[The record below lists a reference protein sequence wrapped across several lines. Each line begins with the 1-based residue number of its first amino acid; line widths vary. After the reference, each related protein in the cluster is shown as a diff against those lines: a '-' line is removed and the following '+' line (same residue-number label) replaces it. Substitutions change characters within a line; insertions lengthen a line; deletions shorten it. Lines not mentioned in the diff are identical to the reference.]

1 MRNGKRLL
9 ALALALTLGLAGCG
23 EGSRAEDGTA
33 GPTAA
38 GQTETQAPTQRQTE
52 PPTEAPTEA
61 QETEPAVVYNDDWIT
76 ESYAIDGTYD
86 DDVGNTWNYSIHVPQ
101 LRDESAEAQRINQE
115 IRTNYQRQI
124 DSLQES
130 LDTGTS
136 LTAGQVAWES
146 RWNGSLLSLVIVNRG
161 PTGSDYYEVYHY
173 DFDQKTALTGS
184 QVLARFGVEEGPFLE
199 NLRRGAAQAFD
210 QIYDVFSGGVGEYEN
225 RFLPGARAWT
235 LRNVPQS
242 ADDVT
247 FCPEGDSQFTAY
259 IAIGSIAGA
268 SQYCQPVSVTLSQ
281 EQSADGGAGAEL
293 DRFRASVVDGGRG
306 LAVTDCD
313 TGKTYSVRG
322 CYHTYTKL
330 ALWAAGRMYYLA
342 AITDTGLVEVVDLS
356 GGEAY
361 GELCSSGPL
370 AGITGAAEFCP
381 GTRDDGIAE
390 QDTLY
395 AQNGQDGEWDLWTY
409 IQAWKSGLNMS
420 LGGTWNLETEDRS
433 YTLELSQSGTC
444 ALHVGHTQG
453 GVLTYSGTIEPLGMG
468 DGGVVCGYDLT
479 GQDGEERIGTWAMV
493 PGDTLTLRT
502 LSGEDLLEAAQPL
515 CFQKDWS

>member
-1 MRNGKRLL
+1 MRKGKRLL

-23 EGSRAEDGTA
+23 EGARAEDGTA
-33 GPTAA
+33 EPTAA
-38 GQTETQAPTQRQTE
+38 GQTEAQAPTERQTE
-52 PPTEAPTEA
+52 PPAQA
-61 QETEPAVVYNDDWIT
+61 QETEPPVIYNDDWIA

-115 IRTNYQRQI
+115 IRANYQREI
-124 DSLQES
+124 DLLQES

-136 LTAGQVAWES
+136 LMAGQVAWES
-146 RWNGSLLSLVIVNRG
+146 RWNGSLLSLMIVDRWH
-161 PTGSDYYEVYHY
+161 TGSDYYEVYHY

-184 QVLARFGVEEGPFLE
+184 QVLARFGVEEEAFLE
-199 NLRRGAAQAFD
+199 NLRRGAAQTFD
-210 QIYDVFSGGVGEYEN
+210 QIYDAFSGGVGEYEK
-225 RFLPGARAWT
+225 RFLPCARAWT
-235 LRNVPQS
+235 LSNVPQS
-242 ADDVT
+242 ADDVA

-268 SQYCQPVSVTLSQ
+268 SWYYQPVPVALS
-281 EQSADGGAGAEL
+281 ENQSTDGGPGAEL

-395 AQNGQDGEWDLWTY
+395 AQNGQGGEWDLWTY
-409 IQAWKSGLNMS
+409 VQTWKSGLNMS
-420 LGGTWNLETEDRS
+420 LDGTWNLETEDRS

-444 ALHVGHTQG
+444 ALHVGHAQG

-468 DGGVVCGYDLT
+468 DGGVICGCYLT
-479 GQDGEERIGTWAMV
+479 GQDGEERVGTWAVV

-502 LSGEDLLEAAQPL
+502 LSGEDLLETAQAL
-515 CFQKDWS
+515 LFQKDWS